1 MSEIDFPAVFV
12 HREDELRLANERLS
26 ALRAGKPVAKPVLFF
41 HGIPMVG
48 KSTLLRRIRQIAIQN
63 LIPAALIDF
72 ADGYLG
78 EPGNG
83 QLVRGIMK
91 QWEAAADVGPFE
103 PVTSKDNAEEIA
115 SKLVAYASQ
124 LHRSAR
130 PAPVALF
137 LDTLEEA
144 ERGTFSWLQERVI
157 EPLLEEGRIFLALA
171 ARAEY
176 FELPIELNWPLSRR
190 TRFLTLGTFG
200 EKETP
205 SHLSALKGE
214 TPLTP
219 WQEQLLKSSDPNRL
233 TQGVPGLNEIVF
245 RESFESDEAAVR
257 YLVEEVIFKRIAE
270 GNVEEVQE
278 LLLTMSAFRRMDYL
292 ILAHVAHC
300 FWPQRYPETNRNA
313 GLLLAR
319 RMKATTLLEARQD
332 GYGSV
337 ISPSLRFLLDDYQR
351 YFEKRRHFET
361 HCVAYRWYKQ
371 EEVEKGDFVSVTDQ
385 IYHLAG
391 AWFDWQIGENDFEYP
406 NDLPVPKAN
415 RLPILINIMEE
426 GFERISD
433 KSKADTQVD
442 KVLNALQ
449 REGKDFSH
457 FLRPDELAGLIERCR
472 RFLPQAVQ
480 LADDHDNQK
489 SEGMIS

>member
-1 MSEIDFPAVFV
+1 MSEIDSPTIFV

-26 ALRAGKPVAKPVLFF
+26 ALRAGKPVAEPVLFF

-72 ADGYLG
+72 ADESIGDSGKGRLAH
-78 EPGNG
+78 
-83 QLVRGIMK
+83 GIMR
-91 QWEAAADVGPFE
+91 QWEAAANVSPFE
-103 PVTSKDNAEEIA
+103 PVTSRDNVEEIA
-115 SKLVAYASQ
+115 SKLVAYANQ

-130 PAPVALF
+130 PTPVALF
-137 LDTLEEA
+137 LDTLEKA
-144 ERGTFSWLQERVI
+144 EWETFSWLQERVI

-200 EKETP
+200 ERETP
-205 SHLSALKGE
+205 SHLRALKGE
-214 TPLTP
+214 MPLTP

-257 YLVEEVIFKRIAE
+257 YLVEEVIFKRVAE
-270 GNVEEVQE
+270 GNVGEVRD

-292 ILAHVAHC
+292 LLAHIAHL
-300 FWPQRYPETNRNA
+300 FWPHRYPETNRNA

-337 ISPSLRFLLDDYQR
+337 ISPSLRFLLDNYQR

-361 HCVAYRWYKQ
+361 HSEAYRWFGQ
-371 EEVEKGDFVSVTDQ
+371 EVGKGDFVSVTDQ

-391 AWFDWQIGENDFEYP
+391 AWFDWQMDENNFEYP
-406 NDLPVPKAN
+406 NDLPVPEAN
-415 RLPILINIMEE
+415 RLPDLIQILEN
-426 GFERISD
+426 GFERILD
-433 KSKADTQVD
+433 KSKADTQVE
-442 KVLNALQ
+442 KALNAFQ

-457 FLRPDELAGLIERCR
+457 FLRPDELAGLIEHCR

-489 SEGMIS
+489 NEGMIS